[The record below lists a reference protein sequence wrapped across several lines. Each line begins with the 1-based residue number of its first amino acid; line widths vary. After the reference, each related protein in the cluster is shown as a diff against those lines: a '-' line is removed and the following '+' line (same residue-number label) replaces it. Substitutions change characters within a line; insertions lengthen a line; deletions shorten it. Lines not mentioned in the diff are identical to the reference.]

1 MRTTTL
7 PLSFGRAAALSALA
21 IGATAWSP
29 IALAFDLPSPWCI
42 GNGGGTFL
50 CSNKEERAELVAKN
64 ATLDYL
70 DFVKLAFAADTI
82 QFVPPR
88 PGTSPAMTLHR
99 SGGGILD
106 LTSPSSDSVRSR
118 MATAATDWFRAF
130 CLANAGKVVRY
141 PLNDPVVNI
150 ERLACHP
157 KAEASG
163 ASPMFAIQ
171 VSRGVVYRAK
181 DQVPVVA
188 MEHLTGT
195 EAILTAWGYPKVFNV
210 GDSTAQGLII
220 EIKPPLAKVQ
230 RTSGDQVAE
239 LWVPV
244 KALRPAAK
252 PAEGG

>member
-1 MRTTTL
+1 MRMTTS
-7 PLSFGRAAALSALA
+7 PWNLSLAAALSVMAL
-21 IGATAWSP
+21 GTLVWSP
-29 IALAFDLPSPWCI
+29 SALAFDLPSPWCV

-50 CSNKEERAELVAKN
+50 CSNKEERAELIAKN

-82 QFVPPR
+82 QFVPAR
-88 PGTSPAMTLHR
+88 PGAAPAMTLHR

-106 LTSPSSDSVRSR
+106 LTSPGSDSVRSR

-141 PLNDPVVNI
+141 PLNDPVVNV

-157 KAEASG
+157 KAEATG
-163 ASPMFAIQ
+163 ASPMFGIQ

-210 GDSTAQGLII
+210 GDSAAQGLIV

-230 RTSGDQVAE
+230 RTSGDQVSE

-252 PAEGG
+252 LGDGG